1 MFRNRI
7 RIIATLLAAVFV
19 AFGGPANAVPAAVS
33 NACRAD
39 AHRLC
44 ESVIGDAAKRHACMQ
59 AHKAQLSKGCVDAVI
74 KSRQHG

>member
-1 MFRNRI
+1 MFCRSH
-7 RIIATLLAAVFV
+7 LVGLSSLAILVGLSGAAHAVT
-19 AFGGPANAVPAAVS
+19 AAVS

-44 ESVIGDAAKRHACMQ
+44 QSVISDAAKRHACMQ
-59 AHKAQLSKGCVDAVI
+59 AHKAQLSKGCIDALI

>member
-1 MFRNRI
+1 MFCRARWI
-7 RIIATLLAAVFV
+7 GLSSLAIVVGLSGAAHAVT
-19 AFGGPANAVPAAVS
+19 AAVS
-33 NACRAD
+33 DACRAD

-59 AHKAQLSKGCVDAVI
+59 AHKAQLSKGCIDAVV